1 MKMALLIMK
10 GNYGA
15 IDADDCICHNY
26 YIIKL
31 SSSPYTLQAEL
42 IIYGQVI
49 FPVKWYAKEHI
60 SQ

>member
-1 MKMALLIMK
+1 ME

-15 IDADDCICHNY
+15 IDADDCIFHGY
-26 YIIKL
+26 YIITF
-31 SSSPYTLQAEL
+31 SSYLHTLQADL

>member
-1 MKMALLIMK
+1 MALLIMK
-10 GNYGA
+10 GDYGA
-15 IDADDCICHNY
+15 IDADDCICHGYCN
-26 YIIKL
+26 IKF
-31 SSSPYTLQAEL
+31 SSSPHTLQADL